1 MKKFDLKSIFMGVV
15 AGIIVTCG
23 VSIASS
29 VVTGDVYFSSYPIY
43 LNGSYYAST
52 SPVLNYNGRTYLPLN
67 ELGTALGSTVT
78 FNNNAI
84 YINNYNNY
92 NNNYNSSYNSS
103 SNNYYTETREEDIE
117 LEKGESETYYVSLA
131 RYSARSATVTG
142 SNSYVKVSKTKF
154 TSSGDLKIT
163 GSKEGEATIKI
174 TYNTGDVEKLYVEVT
189 DDDEYEDEVSM
200 ETGDTYKVYIDLDDY
215 DADEA
220 KITYDSNYVKV
231 SKTKFTSDG
240 YLTITAKKEGDT
252 TVKIKYD
259 SGDTVYIDIEI
270 DDDDDDDEEEVSM
283 DVGDTH
289 KVYIDLD
296 DYDADEAKI
305 TYDSNYVKVSKTKF
319 TSDGY
324 LTITAKKEGDTT
336 VKIKY
341 DSGDTVYI
349 DIEIDDDD
357 DYRDNYDE
365 VEIEEDEYEYVYI
378 DLDEFD
384 ATSATLTYNNSYIKL
399 DKTTLTSNGKVK
411 ITGKNAGYT
420 SIKVKFNTGDI
431 VYIDVEVSE

>member
-131 RYSARSATVTG
+131 RYSARSATVTS

-200 ETGDTYKVYIDLDDY
+200 ETGDTY
-215 DADEA
+215 
-220 KITYDSNYVKV
+220 
-231 SKTKFTSDG
+231 
-240 YLTITAKKEGDT
+240 
-252 TVKIKYD
+252 
-259 SGDTVYIDIEI
+259 
-270 DDDDDDDEEEVSM
+270 
-283 DVGDTH
+283 